1 MRVNTT
7 VKLSDSDLIFLG
19 GAAILGSM
27 VREARSRKEAVR
39 FIGDALHLSARLL
52 EAHQAEWKLAGSR
65 RMADITAAVAAVA
78 KRAKKAKKPLAT
90 AGRFAEK
97 CEVVARSLPRKQRT
111 VTPLTANGDAAHRL
125 HSLDLPSPPRPIFQF
140 PPRGAIRSGA

>member
-39 FIGDALHLSARLL
+39 FIGDALRPLGLAC
-52 EAHQAEWKLAGSR
+52 WKHTKRNGNWAGSR
-65 RMADITAAVAAVA
+65 RMADITAAVAGRSEAREEGEEAVGNGGA
-78 KRAKKAKKPLAT
+78 FRGKMRSCSKKPS
-90 AGRFAEK
+90 EK
-97 CEVVARSLPRKQRT
+97 
-111 VTPLTANGDAAHRL
+111 TANGDTAHSER
-125 HSLDLPSPPRPIFQF
+125 
-140 PPRGAIRSGA
+140 